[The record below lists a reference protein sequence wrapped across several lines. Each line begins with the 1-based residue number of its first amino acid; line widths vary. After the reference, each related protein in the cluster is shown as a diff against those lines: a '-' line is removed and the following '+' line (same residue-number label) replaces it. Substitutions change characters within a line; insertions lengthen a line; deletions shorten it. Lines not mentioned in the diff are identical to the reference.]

1 MNKVTDISL
10 IDDSFVS
17 LHVQLH
23 NQLRQLIHS
32 GRWPNASRIPSE
44 NELTGHLDISRST
57 IRLALQLAEIE
68 GLIERKAGRG
78 TFVTYTP
85 TKAHNSRLI
94 AFITGG
100 IDAENHLLMLNGA
113 EQEARAHGYQIV
125 FSNAKNQEEE
135 LLILESLEQNSI
147 AGVLLWANAES
158 TQSTPS
164 LTNRYKQLKAPI
176 VLMDRKIPGFHC
188 DFVTSDNYAGAR
200 ALMRHFIN
208 LGHQH
213 IVFLSHDMVE
223 VSPVMERYRAY
234 CDSLEEAGLPSS
246 EPWLVG
252 QHGIEISAKY
262 ALRSSIDEN
271 SLEIQQIKDYLLNAH
286 PRPTAFFA
294 LNDWVAVFA
303 LQTMKQLRLNVP
315 DDISIAGFDDI
326 ELAAHLDPPLTTV
339 AQDPFAI
346 GKTAAQLLLD
356 RIDTKRETNKLEVLS
371 TELRIRSST
380 ANYSGNSK
388 GGS

>member
-1 MNKVTDISL
+1 MNKVTDISV

-44 NELTGHLDISRST
+44 NELTGHLNISRST
-57 IRLALQLAEIE
+57 IRLALQHAEIE
-68 GLIERKAGRG
+68 GLIERIAGRG
-78 TFVTYTP
+78 TFVAYTP
-85 TKAHNSRLI
+85 QKAHNSRLI
-94 AFITGG
+94 AFVTGG

-113 EQEARAHGYQIV
+113 EQEARSRGYQIV

-135 LLILESLEQNSI
+135 VYILENAEQNNISGAI
-147 AGVLLWANAES
+147 VWANAQS
-158 TQSTPS
+158 TQSRQ
-164 LTNRYKQLKAPI
+164 TNIAKYKQIRVPV
-176 VLMDRKIPGFHC
+176 VLMDRKISGFDC
-188 DFVTSDNYAGAR
+188 DFVTSDNYSGAR

-208 LGHQH
+208 LGHQR

-223 VSPVMERYRAY
+223 IFPVMERYRAY
-234 CDSLEEAGLPSS
+234 CEVLEEAGLPTS
-246 EPWLVG
+246 EPVIIG
-252 QHGIEISAKY
+252 QRGVEISAKY
-262 ALRSSIDEN
+262 ALRSSIDKN
-271 SLEIQQIKDYLLNAH
+271 SLEIQQVRDYLLNTQ

-294 LNDWVAVFA
+294 LNDWIAVFA
-303 LQTMKQLRLNVP
+303 LQAMKQLDLKVP
-315 DDISIAGFDDI
+315 DDISLAGFDDI

-346 GKTAAQLLLD
+346 GKTATQLLLD
-356 RIDTKRETNKLEVLS
+356 RIDTKRDHNKLEVLS

-380 ANYSGNSK
+380 ATILG
-388 GGS
+388 